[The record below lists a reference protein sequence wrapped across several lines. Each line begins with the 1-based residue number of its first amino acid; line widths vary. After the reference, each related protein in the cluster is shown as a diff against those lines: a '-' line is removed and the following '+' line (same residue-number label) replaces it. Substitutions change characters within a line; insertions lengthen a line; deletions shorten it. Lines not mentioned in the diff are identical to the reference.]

1 MNEASLTLSHFNGG
15 REAWGR
21 AGGLSGVR
29 RYGDGDSSGY
39 GCWNGV
45 GEGAAAVGA
54 GEGAGWVKLHPVE
67 GGLKSFAEVDA
78 AIDDLEAESLMG
90 FL

>member
-1 MNEASLTLSHFNGG
+1 
-15 REAWGR
+15 
-21 AGGLSGVR
+21 
-29 RYGDGDSSGY
+29 
-39 GCWNGV
+39 
-45 GEGAAAVGA
+45 VGA